1 MKTTP
6 EKAQAYIKNM
16 PRAALELLA
25 LNVLNVVCLEH
36 DEENDPPKL
45 TDSKVQDSM
54 CDAYD
59 AIDGALRDSGLT
71 ISAIAA
77 FQPPSGVGISSP
89 ASKFRP
95 FLWPDHVIGKRES
108 RRIRDDH
115 NALYNSHHELLTA
128 LQFVLPS
135 IRGAYEQDSDWSG
148 DVKIV
153 ETAIE
158 NATRTE

>member
-6 EKAQAYIKNM
+6 AKAQAYIKAM

-25 LNVLNVVCLEH
+25 LNVLNVYALEH
-36 DEENDPPKL
+36 DEENDPPAL

-71 ISAIAA
+71 ISEIAA
-77 FQPPSGVGISSP
+77 FKPAPGVSVESRFH
-89 ASKFRP
+89 AFH
-95 FLWPDHVIGKRES
+95 WPDHVIGKRES
-108 RRIRDDH
+108 RRIRDEH
-115 NALYNSHHELLTA
+115 NALFNSHHELLTA
-128 LQFVLPS
+128 LAFVLPS

-148 DVKIV
+148 DLAMV
-153 ETAIE
+153 ENAIE
-158 NATRTE
+158 RATRTT